1 MQKLVL
7 IFLLFLPNYLQ
18 AQEFENV
25 LWWKAL
31 DNESGVDDVAISP
44 DGKYF
49 LSLTEKLQLWDAN
62 NGDFI
67 LDFEL
72 DNYLWDDN
80 IEFSNNSKYL
90 YSSSEMRDG
99 DFAIWEVETGKI
111 YRRFSF
117 SRSIDDAS
125 MSTDSKRIAVLDE
138 TDLLSVYDI
147 ETKQLIASRQ
157 LNEYVT
163 AGITYSPDDKYIL
176 YCWRT
181 NKGEEHGIYWL
192 DANTLETF
200 KFMPPNTDQ
209 YITSDVEFSR
219 DGKYMLIFK
228 GNYYGEIPSLI
239 FTYPDLEE
247 IPIDYDSDDYSVAN
261 FFLSPITNEVIIDLH
276 HAGDYHNNFYV
287 VPLGQAKVKEFSGS
301 TNTPFYFLR
310 DTDTSGQRMPGF
322 FPRVT
327 FVSTTDTI
335 GVFLPPWN
343 TTKVKEKT
351 NNNEDKIYPNPSTN
365 SADIA
370 FALDDAEEIKIMI
383 YDNSGRLV
391 ETLHSGLL
399 EAGEHTFSWNCANVS
414 SGKYICNIR
423 GNSVFKSL
431 KVVVAR

>member
-7 IFLLFLPNYLQ
+7 IFLLFLPYYLQ

-25 LWWKAL
+25 LWWKSL
-31 DNESGVDDVAISP
+31 DNESKVGDVAISP
-44 DGKYF
+44 DGDYF
-49 LSLTEKLQLWDAN
+49 VSSSDKLQLWDAN

-138 TDLLSVYDI
+138 TDLLSIFDI

-192 DANTLETF
+192 DANTLEIF
-200 KFMPPNTDQ
+200 KFMPPNTDK

-239 FTYPDLEE
+239 FTYPDLDKIPFKFDKDTLANANFYLSPKTNE
-247 IPIDYDSDDYSVAN
+247 IVADLQSYYSYSVNLYIFAIGKDKPLN
-261 FFLSPITNEVIIDLH
+261 TSNIGHVPFF
-276 HAGDYHNNFYV
+276 
-287 VPLGQAKVKEFSGS
+287 
-301 TNTPFYFLR
+301 FLR
-310 DTDTSGQRMPGF
+310 DADTSGKKMPGYY
-322 FPRVT
+322 PRL
-327 FVSTTDTI
+327 SGLTTIDTI

-343 TTKVKEKT
+343 TTKVKEKI

-383 YDNSGRLV
+383 YDNSGRLI

-399 EAGEHTFSWNCANVS
+399 EAGEHTFSWNCSNVS

-423 GNSVFKSL
+423 GNSVFKSMQ
-431 KVVVAR
+431 VVVAR